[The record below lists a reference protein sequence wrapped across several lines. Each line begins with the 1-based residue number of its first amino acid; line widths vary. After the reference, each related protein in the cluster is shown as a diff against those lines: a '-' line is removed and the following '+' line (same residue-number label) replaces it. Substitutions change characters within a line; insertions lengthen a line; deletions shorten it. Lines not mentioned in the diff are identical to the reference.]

1 MSKNNSKKRPLPRP
15 VFQYIEH
22 ELANYKITRQ
32 KIEILRDEITS
43 SRPDE
48 ARQEVAY
55 VGGAGGKQ
63 IGRPTEGAA
72 IKLTSS
78 AVLMHMESV
87 VRAIDKALSQL
98 TEDHNEIFQLRY
110 IENKPWQQIVAMLPV
125 SQDTYFR
132 KRREL
137 VWMVAIQLG
146 LMQPGEM

>member
-1 MSKNNSKKRPLPRP
+1 MSKKDRKKKPLPRA

-22 ELANYKITRQ
+22 EMANYEITRQ

-55 VGGAGGKQ
+55 VGKDSKR
-63 IGRPTEGAA
+63 ITRPTEGAA
-72 IKLTSS
+72 LKLTSS
-78 AVLMHMESV
+78 AALHHMEQV
-87 VRAIDKALSQL
+87 IAAIDKALSQL